1 MITEPQKRIYNY
13 YLRSFRINNNNP
25 FRPKK
30 KFDDLKEDKKNQL
43 IKLEK
48 FFIKFP
54 HLFNADFFDAPY
66 ILYQDEKKYYG
77 LDFYASNKGLSTCIN
92 YYKFLQQTNPDNQ
105 LDYIKNSLKF
115 ITNFCIEKN
124 IPIDG
129 YTSYRS
135 VAQNDCLKHLKEHSI
150 SWYCVFFIPR
160 FRDLLYD
167 LPKDEFE
174 LYFGSDIDLNDME
187 QKLINST
194 DAKRILVEGIKKIT
208 TFVQKK
214 LKY

>member
-1 MITEPQKRIYNY
+1 MITDPQKRIYNY
-13 YLRSFRINNNNP
+13 YLRAFRINNGNP

-30 KFDDLKEDKKNQL
+30 KFDDLKDDKKNQL

-54 HLFNADFFDAPY
+54 HLLNADFFDAPY
-66 ILYQDEKKYYG
+66 KLYSDDKKYYG
-77 LDFYASNKGLSTCIN
+77 LDFYAGNKGLSTCIN

-115 ITNFCIEKN
+115 IANFCIEKN
-124 IPIDG
+124 ISVSS
-129 YTSYRS
+129 YTSFRS

-150 SWYCVFFIPR
+150 SWYCVFDIPK
-160 FRDLLYD
+160 FRDLLFD

-174 LYFGSDIDLNDME
+174 LYFGEIDLSSME
-187 QKLINST
+187 QQLASST
-194 DAKRILVEGIKKIT
+194 EAKRILKEGIKKIT